1 MRKALLFIA
10 LLSSILVSGQEI
22 EDRNFNSF
30 KEEIVTNSKG
40 VVIVNFWATWCKP
53 CVQELPVFERINSE
67 LKAENAKVYLINLDF
82 NSKYKTSVA
91 EFLDKRELRSKV
103 IHLNDTDPNNWINK
117 IDSSWSGAIP
127 ATVIYNDGKKIFFK
141 EGEITYEEIISKI
154 NKFIKKQY

>member
-1 MRKALLFIA
+1 M
-10 LLSSILVSGQEI
+10 SGQEI